1 MATKQAVDRL
11 AILCALAAPPLT
23 GCANGIPKGTLSY
36 FLPKAQTTLT
46 VTQTL
51 TCNAAGDALFQVV
64 TVNPSTV
71 YSSDTSQPQKI
82 IPSSI
87 SSAVS
92 DADISFTFTDD
103 GRLSGVNTATTG
115 QGGAIVKS
123 ALAVAKVAGLV
134 AAHTPRRPTRRT
146 PASPLVFL
154 LRNPRQTRR
163 RLRSRSHTCAA
174 SSTTTHR
181 LRTSS

>member
-64 TVNPSTV
+64 TVNNLC
-71 YSSDTSQPQKI
+71 
-82 IPSSI
+82 IPLKCIKLLGYFIDNI
-87 SSAVS
+87 S
-92 DADISFTFTDD
+92 
-103 GRLSGVNTATTG
+103 
-115 QGGAIVKS
+115 
-123 ALAVAKVAGLV
+123 
-134 AAHTPRRPTRRT
+134 
-146 PASPLVFL
+146 
-154 LRNPRQTRR
+154 
-163 RLRSRSHTCAA
+163 
-174 SSTTTHR
+174 
-181 LRTSS
+181 